1 MRNDVLAEIYELIER
16 CGSFIPTASL
26 YLNDSEYGDGEDIR
40 AEYIDIDGVHMYNR
54 ATYEFSY
61 LTDDELQMVLDAIS
75 DYELNGFCEEVEDE
89 YYFDEDE
96 GNIDNWD

>member
-16 CGSFIPTASL
+16 CGSFIPTAFL
-26 YLNDSEYGDGEDIR
+26 YLNDSECGDGEDIR
-40 AEYIDIDGVHMYNR
+40 AEYIDIDGVHMRNR
-54 ATYEFSY
+54 TIYEFRY
-61 LTDDELQMVLDAIS
+61 LTDEELEMVLDAIS